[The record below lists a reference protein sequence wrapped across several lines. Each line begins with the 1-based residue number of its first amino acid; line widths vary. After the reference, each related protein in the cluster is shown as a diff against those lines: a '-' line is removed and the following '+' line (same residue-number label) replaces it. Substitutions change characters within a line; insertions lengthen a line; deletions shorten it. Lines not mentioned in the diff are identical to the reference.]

1 MKPIAL
7 TTEKFAETVEQEG
20 IVVIDFW
27 ASWCGPC
34 RMFAPIF
41 EAAANKHEDI
51 VWAKVD
57 TEAEPEIAGALKIR
71 AIPTLMIFRDG
82 ILVFAQPGVL
92 PARVLDDVIEK
103 TRALDMAQVR
113 KEVEEAAKKKKKKK
127 TEKLANVT

>member
-27 ASWCGPC
+27 ASWCAPC
-34 RMFAPIF
+34 RMFAPTF

-71 AIPTLMIFRDG
+71 AIPTLMVFRDG

-92 PARVLDDVIEK
+92 PARVLDEVVEK
-103 TRALDMAQVR
+103 TRALDMVQIR
-113 KEVEEAAKKKKKKK
+113 KEVDEAEKKKS
-127 TEKLANVT
+127 ADRRDVTSQ

>member
-27 ASWCGPC
+27 ASWCAPC
-34 RMFAPIF
+34 RMFAPTF

-57 TEAEPEIAGALKIR
+57 TEAEPEIAGALNIR

-82 ILVFAQPGVL
+82 ILVFAQPGML
-92 PARVLDDVIEK
+92 PARVLDDVVAK

-113 KEVEEAAKKKKKKK
+113 KEVEEAEKKKKAAKQGD
-127 TEKLANVT
+127 VTSQ

>member
-27 ASWCGPC
+27 ASWCAPC
-34 RMFAPIF
+34 RMFAPTF

-57 TEAEPEIAGALKIR
+57 TEAEPEIAGALNIR

-82 ILVFAQPGVL
+82 ILVFAQPGML
-92 PARVLDDVIEK
+92 PARVLDDVVEK

-113 KEVEEAAKKKKKKK
+113 KEVEEAEKKKKAAKQGD
-127 TEKLANVT
+127 VTSQ